1 MIFNFAPYNVMSSS
15 VLMGGN
21 ILVPI
26 NLLENK
32 YVLLARKY
40 NKRFFYIFILI
51 LVILSMSACKNV
63 NTTSNKAS
71 NDAFTFV
78 HFIDV
83 GQADAILIE
92 SRGQVLLMDAGNKDD
107 SKTVIN
113 YIKKRGI
120 DKLDYVIASHPHE
133 DHIGGL
139 ADVIEEL
146 EVGKVFFTD
155 YVLPSTSF
163 ERLLD
168 VIKKKELQIVIPG
181 LGDEYALGNASFL
194 FVAPVK
200 KDYGSKVNNYSLGI
214 KLTDRENTFLLTS
227 DAEEVSEMDMAE
239 SGMDITA
246 DVLKV
251 NHHGSITSST
261 EVFIDAVKPTYAIIS
276 VGKDNPYGNPS
287 SSVLTRLLDHDV
299 QIYRTDLMGTI
310 TVISDGKNL
319 IFKTENGAENNR

>member
-1 MIFNFAPYNVMSSS
+1 MKQRKWIKLKMHKGIYIAIALSI
-15 VLMGGN
+15 
-21 ILVPI
+21 IL
-26 NLLENK
+26 LLT
-32 YVLLARKY
+32 
-40 NKRFFYIFILI
+40 
-51 LVILSMSACKNV
+51 ACSKAYPV
-63 NTTSNKAS
+63 SNTGSDDTL
-71 NDAFTFV
+71 TIV

-83 GQADAILIE
+83 GQADSILIE
-92 SRGQVLLMDAGNKDD
+92 SKGQVLLMDAGNNDD
-107 SKTVIN
+107 RATVIN

-120 DKLDYVIASHPHE
+120 DKIDYVIGSHPHE

-139 ADVIEEL
+139 DDVINEF
-146 EVGKVFFTD
+146 EVGKVFLTD
-155 YVLPSTSF
+155 YVLPSEPF
-163 ERLLD
+163 RRLLNA
-168 VIKKKELQIVIPG
+168 IKKNDLQIITPTV
-181 LGDEYALGNASFL
+181 GDEYALGNASFV

-214 KLTDRENTFLLTS
+214 KLIDRENTFLLTA
-227 DAEEVSEMDMAE
+227 DAEEVSEMDMAA

-261 EVFIDAVKPTYAIIS
+261 EIFVDAVDPSYAVIS

-287 SSVLTRLLDHDV
+287 YSVLARLIDHDV

-319 IFKTENGAENNR
+319 IFKTEKEGNNNSN

>member
-1 MIFNFAPYNVMSSS
+1 MEGLRLP
-15 VLMGGN
+15 L
-21 ILVPI
+21 I
-26 NLLENK
+26 NLGEIK
-32 YVLLARKY
+32 YVMLVRPY
-40 NKRFFYIFILI
+40 IKRFLYTFILI
-51 LVILSMSACKNV
+51 TVMFSLTACKNV
-63 NTTSNKAS
+63 NTTSNGAS

-83 GQADAILIE
+83 GQADSILIE
-92 SRGQVLLMDAGNKDD
+92 SRGQILLMDAGNHDD
-107 SKTVIN
+107 GKKVIN
-113 YIKKRGI
+113 YIKERGI
-120 DKLDYVIASHPHE
+120 ERIDYVIASHPHE

-139 ADVIEEL
+139 DDVIDKFD
-146 EVGKVFFTD
+146 VGKIFFTD

-163 ERLLD
+163 ENLLAT
-168 VIKKKELQIVIPG
+168 IKKKKLQIVIPSV
-181 LGDEYALGNASFL
+181 GDEYALGNASFM

-227 DAEEVSEMDMAE
+227 DAEEVAEMDMAE

-261 EVFIDAVKPTYAIIS
+261 EVFIEAVKPSYAVIS

-287 SSVLTRLLDHDV
+287 RSVLTRLLDHNV
-299 QIYRTDLMGTI
+299 KIYRTDLMGTI
-310 TVISDGKNL
+310 TAISDGKN
-319 IFKTENGAENNR
+319 ITFKTEKSINNARIMEAESIKITK